1 MDKEKIQQLHNELN
15 ELSENEEKNKERMLE
30 IARVLV
36 QIYLPN
42 KKNMEEDIKSD
53 LQDSLEILKADKFK
67 QGRDYSQQVITD
79 IEKVLNDLHSNENK
93 NGGKDLHSM

>member
-1 MDKEKIQQLHNELN
+1 
-15 ELSENEEKNKERMLE
+15 MLE

-79 IEKVLNDLHSNENK
+79 IEKVLNDLHSNPNK
-93 NGGKDLHSM
+93 NDRKDLHPMWEMLKKNWKENE

>member
-1 MDKEKIQQLHNELN
+1 
-15 ELSENEEKNKERMLE
+15 
-30 IARVLV
+30 
-36 QIYLPN
+36 
-42 KKNMEEDIKSD
+42 MEEDIKAD

-93 NGGKDLHSM
+93 NGRKDLHPMWEMLKKNWKENE

>member
-1 MDKEKIQQLHNELN
+1 MDKEEIQQLHKELN
-15 ELSENEEKNKERMLE
+15 ELSENEEKNKKRMLE

-42 KKNMEEDIKSD
+42 HKNMEEDKRDD

-67 QGRDYSQQVITD
+67 QGRDYSQKTIDD
-79 IEKVLNDLHSNENK
+79 IEKVLTDEQACWLANLEH
-93 NGGKDLHSM
+93 

>member
-1 MDKEKIQQLHNELN
+1 
-15 ELSENEEKNKERMLE
+15 MLE

-42 KKNMEEDIKSD
+42 YKRMEEDKRDD

-79 IEKVLNDLHSNENK
+79 IEKVLNDLHSNPNINER
-93 NGGKDLHSM
+93 KDLHPMWEVLKKNWKENE